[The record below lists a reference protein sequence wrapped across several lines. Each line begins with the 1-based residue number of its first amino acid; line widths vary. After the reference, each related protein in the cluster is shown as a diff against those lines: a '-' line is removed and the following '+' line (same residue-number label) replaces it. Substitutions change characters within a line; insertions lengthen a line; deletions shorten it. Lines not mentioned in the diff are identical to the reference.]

1 MIAEASDVIA
11 RGEIVGL
18 PTDTV
23 YGLAVDPWTE
33 GAMAR
38 LIRLKGRSS
47 DKPVGLLVA
56 SLDQADEI
64 GIIGEHARRL
74 ATGHWPGA
82 LTLVVKPRVALPTW
96 IGDSQTLT
104 VALRVPAHDVALALL
119 SLSGPLAVTS
129 ANRSGEREALTDV
142 EAYEIFGDEVPVYLV
157 GESTGGVAST
167 VVDATGPT
175 LRVLRQGP
183 VTV

>member
-1 MIAEASDVIA
+1 MIAEASGAIA
-11 RGEIVGL
+11 RGEIVGM

-38 LIRLKGRSS
+38 LIRLKGRST

-56 SLDQADEI
+56 SLDQANEI
-64 GIIGEHARRL
+64 GSIDEHARHL
-74 ATGHWPGA
+74 AISNWPGA

-96 IGDSQTLT
+96 IGDAQTLT

-119 SLSGPLAVTS
+119 SASGPLAVTS
-129 ANRSGEREALTDV
+129 ANRSGEKEALTDV
-142 EAYEIFGDEVPVYLV
+142 EARDKFGDEISVYLV
-157 GESTGGVAST
+157 GESTGGLAST